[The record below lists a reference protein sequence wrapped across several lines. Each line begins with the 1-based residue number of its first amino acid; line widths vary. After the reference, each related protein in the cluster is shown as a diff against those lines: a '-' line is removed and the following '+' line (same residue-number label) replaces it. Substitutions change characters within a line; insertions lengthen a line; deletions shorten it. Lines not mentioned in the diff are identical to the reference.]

1 MGYHRLLQEIFLPQ
15 GLNLCVL
22 HPLHWQEDFV
32 FFYHWTTW
40 ESHSQKESVLDP
52 VGSIKAEVHEHLPGH
67 PEAVAHASSA
77 ILAEIADC
85 TSVSQ
90 RPEMEGPSFFGVPV
104 ETIFPCFLQ

>member
-1 MGYHRLLQEIFLPQ
+1 MSCLPP
-15 GLNLCVL
+15 GDLPNPGIEPVCPTSLALAGGFC
-22 HPLHWQEDFV
+22 

-67 PEAVAHASSA
+67 PGAVAHASSA
-77 ILAEIADC
+77 ILAQIADC